1 MEWDSDILFIYLFI
15 ILIWMKVH
23 QIEGDWHT
31 NLITKKK
38 HQKANGPQHSP
49 EEIMALKP
57 NNFFLS
63 NWDYFYA

>member
-1 MEWDSDILFIYLFI
+1 MEWDSDILFIYYIDLNESTSNWGWLTYKF
-15 ILIWMKVH
+15 
-23 QIEGDWHT
+23 
-31 NLITKKK
+31 NYKKI
-38 HQKANGPQHSP
+38 HQKANGQQHSP

>member
-1 MEWDSDILFIYLFI
+1 MEWDSDILFI
-15 ILIWMKVH
+15 ILIRMKVH

-31 NLITKKK
+31 NLITKN